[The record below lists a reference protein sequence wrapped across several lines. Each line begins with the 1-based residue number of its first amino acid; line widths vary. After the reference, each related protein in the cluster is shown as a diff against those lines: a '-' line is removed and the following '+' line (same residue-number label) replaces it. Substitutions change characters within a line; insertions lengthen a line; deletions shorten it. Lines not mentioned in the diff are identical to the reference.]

1 MYFSQCRDKS
11 KVFLRRNTLD
21 KLEALRSGVLS
32 RSAVVVQRIVRGALT
47 RVYCAA
53 MKDEMKGAAV
63 VLQRAARNQA
73 RRRYYLGRDRVAA
86 RGWMIRTWYAGHPK
100 TVKMRSFIPYR
111 EFEGMERDIETMKL
125 ERIAFEATADATRSE
140 LLSLRSELDDTRRS
154 AECVRSELKS
164 RLREY
169 ETNAE
174 QLEAES
180 KVSNDTIG
188 RLKAEA
194 SALRLSREENDSL
207 KTCQAESIRKV
218 ESLTDELEQ
227 EARASTALQTELQ
240 ETRDSAEK
248 VRTALNKELES
259 SKDELRVLKT
269 SITDELK
276 SRQENLSLARFQNGS
291 LAHECSSLKQTNA
304 IMESRLKSVRENFE
318 PLQSREDQTMED
330 MIHTIQSEC
339 SLLISKSHLA
349 QEENLAMAR
358 RLLTTQGQSAAL
370 ECEVEKLSRE
380 ASKYSQAFYTIAS
393 DTEKVVG
400 VVAEGDHCN
409 KIEVNRDL
417 ETGFEV
423 SMI

>member
-1 MYFSQCRDKS
+1 MARLQSE
-11 KVFLRRNTLD
+11 LD
-21 KLEALRSGVLS
+21 KTRDESREKDVKIQELESSLLHSNQEKDDVSAQLRSTTADHAES
-32 RSAVVVQRIVRGALT
+32 VQ
-47 RVYCAA
+47 
-53 MKDEMKGAAV
+53 
-63 VLQRAARNQA
+63 
-73 RRRYYLGRDRVAA
+73 
-86 RGWMIRTWYAGHPK
+86 
-100 TVKMRSFIPYR
+100 
-111 EFEGMERDIETMKL
+111 KL
-125 ERIAFEATADATRSE
+125 ERQNKSFVAEIE
-140 LLSLRSELDDTRRS
+140 LASN
-154 AECVRSELKS
+154 
-164 RLREY
+164 
-169 ETNAE
+169 TNAVLRDE
-174 QLEAES
+174 VEEAKDSSKRQLDELRVAHAGELSASKSQADDLKTRHTDELARLQGELTAARAEIEAA
-180 KVSNDTIG
+180 
-188 RLKAEA
+188 KAEVVDLA